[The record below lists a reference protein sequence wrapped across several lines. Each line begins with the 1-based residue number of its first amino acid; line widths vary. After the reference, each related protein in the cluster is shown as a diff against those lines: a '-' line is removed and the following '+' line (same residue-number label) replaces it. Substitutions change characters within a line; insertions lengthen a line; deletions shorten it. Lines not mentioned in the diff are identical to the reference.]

1 MKYKKGQSGNPKG
14 RPKGIVDRRSLFRK
28 HIESNA
34 ENLVKKVVAMALE
47 GDVRAMKLCLERIS
61 PPMKP
66 RDEPIQIEDLKGTL
80 TEQGQKILSSMGKSQ
95 LTPSEAAVMLS
106 ALVSL
111 IRIKEATDLENRIAN
126 LEDNR
131 SN

>member
-1 MKYKKGQSGNPKG
+1 
-14 RPKGIVDRRSLFRK
+14 
-28 HIESNA
+28 
-34 ENLVKKVVAMALE
+34 MALE

>member
-28 HIESNA
+28 HIESNT

-95 LTPSEAAVMLS
+95 LTPSEAAVMLGPVNTNFVII
-106 ALVSL
+106 LG
-111 IRIKEATDLENRIAN
+111 
-126 LEDNR
+126 
-131 SN
+131 